1 LPWIGFTVSA
11 IRSVAASFGTDWPG
25 WWVDMPLAIGIGML
39 FYGSRAGSKLDL
51 TTLRKWPRL
60 IKKTEG
66 AIVMLYLLLLAGI
79 RWYPMPSRPSVLQ
92 QRSVM
97 TRMVFAGAAAI
108 LYALEALF
116 LSNRD
121 LEPTETIVKSR

>member
-1 LPWIGFTVSA
+1 
-11 IRSVAASFGTDWPG
+11 
-25 WWVDMPLAIGIGML
+25 MPLAIGIGML

-79 RWYPMPSRPSVLQ
+79 QWYPMPSRPSVLQ